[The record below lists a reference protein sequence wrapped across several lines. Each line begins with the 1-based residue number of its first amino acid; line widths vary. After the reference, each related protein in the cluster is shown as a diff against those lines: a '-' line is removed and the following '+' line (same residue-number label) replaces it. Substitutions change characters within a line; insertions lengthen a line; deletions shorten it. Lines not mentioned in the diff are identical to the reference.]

1 METNVIN
8 TISILRNEYKKSEK
22 DFMFK
27 CYSLAGNGNANK
39 RIELMEFITGKKTP
53 KSKAGINNLMDELKK
68 YFKS

>member
-1 METNVIN
+1 MEINVIN
-8 TISILRNEYKKSEK
+8 TLSKLRQEYEKSEK

-27 CYSLAGNGNANK
+27 CYSLAGPGNVNK

-53 KSKAGINNLMDELKK
+53 KSKSGINNLMDELKK